1 MSKPGIPREIQTNR
15 YLLWDEGRTEIG
27 WLEEIKGDLSVMLT
41 HFSNK
46 ENLLMYLHAKLNF

>member
-1 MSKPGIPREIQTNR
+1 MPQRRYKPNR

-27 WLEEIKGDLSVMLT
+27 WLEEIKGDLSVTLT

-46 ENLLMYLHAKLNF
+46 ENLVYYMQN